1 MRYCDVCDQPAKW
14 RRPMLK
20 PCNVATTDA
29 RCDEHKGPVLRF
41 DYQGKQLEFVD
52 ENTHPWSEIVPAGV
66 AIIKE
71 PS

>member
-1 MRYCDVCDQPAKW
+1 
-14 RRPMLK
+14 MLK